1 MRKLFSNLGADLE
14 VELAGRDGH
23 GLLLGLVQVH
33 FRGHHQP
40 LGVRDGLGVEKVL
53 LRKIGASYVVSL
65 QENSIFKQIKF

>member
-1 MRKLFSNLGADLE
+1 MRESFSNLGTDLE

-40 LGVRDGLGVEKVL
+40 LGVRDWLGVQKVL
-53 LRKIGASYVVSL
+53 LRKIGAFFML
-65 QENSIFKQIKF
+65 SI